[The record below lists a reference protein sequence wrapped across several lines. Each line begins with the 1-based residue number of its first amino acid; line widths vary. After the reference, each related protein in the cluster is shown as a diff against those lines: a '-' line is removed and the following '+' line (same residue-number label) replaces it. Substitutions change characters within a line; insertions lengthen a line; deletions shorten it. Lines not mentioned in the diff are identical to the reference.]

1 MSDSCIF
8 AGKSEVKVINFI
20 NFLALKDL
28 FRGEREERMTDE
40 GRYLILSS
48 VVGAST
54 GNSFTSCITCRAVH
68 VVKRTRRVVN
78 GPFKRIETNIRLT
91 FIIH

>member
-1 MSDSCIF
+1 MAEEGRFFCIF

-54 GNSFTSCITCRAVH
+54 GNSFTSCITNLSRGARCQTNEACCE
-68 VVKRTRRVVN
+68 RT
-78 GPFKRIETNIRLT
+78 L
-91 FIIH
+91 